1 MTPEQEI
8 SKKVQLAAHIT
19 RQEIALE
26 TAISVLK
33 KLTHT
38 TFVDAYLS
46 ADPSVNLEMREMVGR
61 LEYILS
67 QTTMNALHNSVVGLK
82 YNEF

>member
-1 MTPEQEI
+1 MTDEQEI
-8 SKKVQLAAHIT
+8 SKKVQLAADIT

-26 TAISVLK
+26 SAIRELK

-46 ADPSVNLEMREMVGR
+46 ADPSVNFELREMVER
-61 LEYILS
+61 LEHILS
-67 QTTMNALHNSVVGLK
+67 QTTMNALHNSVVELK
-82 YNEF
+82 YE